1 MTTALELTA
10 SDGRRFRIDL
20 PASIMPAPKSVASVY
35 YGPNGKSHHPLIGT
49 VSHRFVARDYLNNE
63 LGVFTT
69 ANDAVCAVLRS
80 APWGDPW

>member
-20 PASIMPAPKSVASVY
+20 PEAMPALKPMAAVF
-35 YGPNGKSHHPLIGT
+35 YGPNGKSHYPLIGT
-49 VSHRFVARDYLNNE
+49 VSHRFVARDYLNKE

-69 ANDAVCAVLRS
+69 ANDAVCAVLRT